1 MENILSFVFNANRL
15 SNELEKIK
23 NPHLKIIIMKST
35 LKTIALLFLIA
46 ALPLAS
52 LAGGEI
58 RGKITDE
65 MGQPMAG
72 AIIKVL
78 AGNYEVTGTASDF
91 DGKYSIKPIE
101 PGRYDLVIT
110 FPQYKMFR
118 LNNVVVINEE
128 AAYVDAEMKTF
139 GADSSEVV
147 VYGVYKKPTL
157 DNSYIDMQTIGAA
170 ELAVMATPRGDIKTA
185 LAAKSS
191 DVYQDPNDGLLY
203 IRGARKDATQYMID
217 GEKLIGSM
225 ELPATS
231 IESATIITGGIP
243 AQYGDLTGGIVIIT
257 TKDYFSGMREKTM
270 WQRDRADRKAQEEV
284 EMKKKADAE
293 KRAKEIEEE
302 KKKAKE
308 EKERKEKELQEKK

>member
-1 MENILSFVFNANRL
+1 
-15 SNELEKIK
+15 
-23 NPHLKIIIMKST
+23 MKST

-46 ALPLAS
+46 ALPIAS

-101 PGRYDLVIT
+101 PGQYDVVVT
-110 FPQYKMFR
+110 FTQYKMYR
-118 LNNVVVINEE
+118 LNNVLVINEE
-128 AAYVDAEMKTF
+128 ASYVDVAMKPF
-139 GADSSEVV
+139 GLDSEVLV
-147 VYGVYKKPTL
+147 VATFKK
-157 DNSYIDMQTIGAA
+157 DVVDKSYIDIQTIGAK
-170 ELAVMATPRGDIKTA
+170 ELSQMAVSRGDINSA
-185 LAAKSS
+185 LAAKSA

-203 IRGARKDATQYMID
+203 VRGARKEATQYMID
-217 GEKLIGSM
+217 GEKVIGSM
-225 ELPATS
+225 ELPSTA
-231 IESATIITGGIP
+231 IESASIITGGVP

-257 TKDYFSGMREKTM
+257 TKDYFSGIREKAM
-270 WQRDRADRKAQEEV
+270 WQRERADRKAQEEV